1 MLQTTMTRSTQCDQQ
16 QDNNLHVLLAESCCS
31 MSAAVSYTA
40 EDKTLL
46 HLSRHDACLV
56 VVLILIW
63 EAVSS
68 EVYQL
73 FPEDKG
79 MLWGPF
85 PEINQRFDWVC
96 GPGYV
101 GRNQELAIHLP
112 IVLQRLRK

>member
-1 MLQTTMTRSTQCDQQ
+1 MLQIAMTRSTQCNQQ
-16 QDNNLHVLLAESCCS
+16 RDDNLHVLLAGSWCS
-31 MSAAVSYTA
+31 VSAAVSYTA

-56 VVLILIW
+56 AVLILIW

-68 EVYQL
+68 KVYQL

-85 PEINQRFDWVC
+85 PKIYQRLGWVC

>member
-1 MLQTTMTRSTQCDQQ
+1 MLQTAMTHSTQCDQQ
-16 QDNNLHVLLAESCCS
+16 QDDNSHVLLAESCCS
-31 MSAAVSYTA
+31 VSAAFSYTA

-46 HLSRHDACLV
+46 HLSRHDACLIA
-56 VVLILIW
+56 VLILIR

-73 FPEDKG
+73 SPEDKG

-85 PEINQRFDWVC
+85 PEIYQRLGWVC

-101 GRNQELAIHLP
+101 GRNQEFAIHLP
-112 IVLQRLRK
+112 IVLQQLRK